1 MENIEKEIEDCFSLL
16 FYFEWATSNSCPKPL
31 AALAQPY
38 RSLGHSRAPRHS
50 STCTLCWSPPA
61 APPQVSTEGTAVS
74 LGARHGCSYGLTD
87 DTSFQYRHQS
97 DEGKG
102 QICMNNTSSVACLL
116 VEISELK
123 HWELLRRDYTYHRWT
138 RRGLWEED
146 TRKDSWGQGHKE
158 GLLLLSLSLPVCFQT
173 AQAFLFRGTLAIGV
187 QGEKR
192 FENEK
197 VFLIAFC

>member
-87 DTSFQYRHQS
+87 DTSFQA
-97 DEGKG
+97 
-102 QICMNNTSSVACLL
+102 SVWWRERTDLYEQHLFCYLLACWNQW
-116 VEISELK
+116 VEALGAAEERLHLSQVNQERAV
-123 HWELLRRDYTYHRWT
+123 RRRY
-138 RRGLWEED
+138 
-146 TRKDSWGQGHKE
+146 Q
-158 GLLLLSLSLPVCFQT
+158 
-173 AQAFLFRGTLAIGV
+173 
-187 QGEKR
+187 KR
-192 FENEK
+192 FMGSRS
-197 VFLIAFC
+197 